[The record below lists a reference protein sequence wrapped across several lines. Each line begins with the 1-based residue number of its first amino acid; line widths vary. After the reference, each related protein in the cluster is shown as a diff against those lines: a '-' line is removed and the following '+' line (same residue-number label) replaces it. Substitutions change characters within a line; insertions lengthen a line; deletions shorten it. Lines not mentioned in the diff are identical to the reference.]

1 MLFSHHS
8 SRAMTERDTVS
19 TARKNTRSKKRSES
33 EMRMMAPP
41 LTTTTNLC
49 SPIVSS
55 SSSRFNLKPRPHL
68 RLRATGG
75 GVGALVTPHHT
86 TTSAGATTVTATR
99 ISFSP
104 VMMEASSFELPYR
117 TRRKESVEDCSSIS
131 GDDESPFCSPLPSTP
146 PPLPQAQQAV
156 PRANYI
162 YDKTPSLLLPDPHYL
177 NRALSLVDREEREE
191 EESVDASAVSDKMSF
206 GFPDLCDDEN
216 ENEKKKFKKGRRI
229 LKVNYNNIKQ
239 QKNKRITTTS
249 SSLASS
255 SNKSTLT
262 HHAAVTPNNTTTPA
276 NII

>member
-1 MLFSHHS
+1 
-8 SRAMTERDTVS
+8 
-19 TARKNTRSKKRSES
+19 
-33 EMRMMAPP
+33 MRMMAPP
-41 LTTTTNLC
+41 LTTTTTANLC
-49 SPIVSS
+49 SPIVSSS

-75 GVGALVTPHHT
+75 GGVGALVTPHHST
-86 TTSAGATTVTATR
+86 TPSGGATTATATVTVTATR

-131 GDDESPFCSPLPSTP
+131 GDEESSPFCSPLPSTP
-146 PPLPQAQQAV
+146 PPLSQPQAQQAV

-216 ENEKKKFKKGRRI
+216 EKEKKKFKKGRRI

-262 HHAAVTPNNTTTPA
+262 HHAAVTPNNATTPA